1 MEDKT
6 MLPVFKSR
14 TLPGLFEEFFSE
26 NLLPNYI
33 EEGAW
38 KSTPAVNIYEN
49 NEKFE
54 IEIAAPGLDK
64 EDFKV
69 DLKDDYLM
77 VYSEKKDKRE
87 EKQNG
92 KAVRTEF
99 RYSSFQRSFALP
111 KDIDASGINATH
123 KNGILHIE
131 LPKRVEQRNGN
142 SRQIEIQ

>member
-1 MEDKT
+1 
-6 MLPVFKSR
+6 MLPVFKTRS
-14 TLPGLFEEFFSE
+14 LPGLFDEFING

-54 IEIAAPGLDK
+54 IEIAAPGLEK
-64 EDFKV
+64 EDFKI
-69 DLKDDYLM
+69 DLKNDYLLI
-77 VYSEKKDKRE
+77 YSEKKDKKE
-87 EKQNG
+87 EKEKG
-92 KAVRTEF
+92 KVVRSEF

-111 KDIDASGINATH
+111 KEVNIADIKATH
-123 KNGILHIE
+123 KNGVLIVE
-131 LPKRVEQRNGN
+131 LPKKVEYKENL